1 MSHHCKSAWVIG
13 GLLVA
18 VSQFPAAGAESLLA
32 EVGRNPFERI
42 STASCDDD
50 RKTLAGWRL
59 QGIVRGADYHIGWVQ
74 RSEGQWQKVAIET
87 RLLPYWQVTHISERQ
102 VSLQHVSAER
112 SCPGSSGSVALSMR

>member
-1 MSHHCKSAWVIG
+1 MSHHSKSVWVLG

-18 VSQFPAAGAESLLA
+18 VSQVSAAGAESLLVQ
-32 EVGRNPFERI
+32 VGRNPFERI

-102 VSLQHVSAER
+102 ASLQHVNSER
-112 SCPGSSGSVALSMR
+112 PCSGSSGSMVLSMR

>member
-1 MSHHCKSAWVIG
+1 MSDYRKSAWAIG

-18 VSQFPAAGAESLLA
+18 VSQVPAVGAESLLA
-32 EVGRNPFERI
+32 ELGRNPFERI
-42 STASCDDD
+42 STASCDDE
-50 RKTLAGWRL
+50 RKTFAGWRL

-102 VSLQHVSAER
+102 VSLQHVNLER
-112 SCPGSSGSVALSMR
+112 PCSGSSGSVVLSMR

>member
-1 MSHHCKSAWVIG
+1 MIVR
-13 GLLVA
+13 LLVA

-50 RKTLAGWRL
+50 RKTLVGWRL

-102 VSLQHVSAER
+102 VSLQHVNVER
-112 SCPGSSGSVALSMR
+112 PCSGSSGYVVLSMR